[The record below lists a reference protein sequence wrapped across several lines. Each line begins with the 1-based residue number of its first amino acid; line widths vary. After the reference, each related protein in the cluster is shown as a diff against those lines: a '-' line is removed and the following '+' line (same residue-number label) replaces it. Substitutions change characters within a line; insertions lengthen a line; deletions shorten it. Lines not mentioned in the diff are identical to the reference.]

1 MEDEI
6 KRVLKKMAEDVTL
19 SLKVEVDSNRE
30 GNCISV
36 SLMLDK
42 EELLSDTVDGIIFV

>member
-6 KRVLKKMAEDVTL
+6 KSVLKKMAEDGTL
-19 SLKVEVDSNRE
+19 PLKVEADSNKE
-30 GNCISV
+30 GNYISV